1 MPTKSFWNGMW
12 LQHACVTLNN
22 FCVLTLSLCLGQF
35 EVNCNIGNEV
45 LYCVFQIFMWNHKE
59 WEFWKGHCTM
69 WKPFAV
75 AFRTN
80 FLRYEEH
87 TGCVKRQFICILY
100 FCCAAAKC
108 ENRNIFHVV
117 KLGLWGHANLWWWH
131 NTLLKLEKVFYRLKM
146 GWHIWW
152 TLWTKMHFC
161 EESTPKGKRCKHCRI
176 NYIKDAAL
184 WCTYYGGIFRFCKG

>member
-1 MPTKSFWNGMW
+1 MFGPIWGQ
-12 LQHACVTLNN
+12 LQHWKRSVVLCVPD
-22 FCVLTLSLCLGQF
+22 FYVEPQGVRVLERSLYH
-35 EVNCNIGNEV
+35 V
-45 LYCVFQIFMWNHKE
+45 K
-59 WEFWKGHCTM
+59 
-69 WKPFAV
+69 
-75 AFRTN
+75 AFRCRLSN
-80 FLRYEEH
+80 EFLTIWRTH

-100 FCCAAAKC
+100 FCCAATKC

-176 NYIKDAAL
+176 NYITNAAL
-184 WCTYYGGIFRFCKG
+184 WCTHYGGIFRFCKG